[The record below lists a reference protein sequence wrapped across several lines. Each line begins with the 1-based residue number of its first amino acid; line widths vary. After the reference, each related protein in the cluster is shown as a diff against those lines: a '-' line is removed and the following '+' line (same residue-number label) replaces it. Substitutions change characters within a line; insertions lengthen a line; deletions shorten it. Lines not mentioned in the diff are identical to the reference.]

1 MWGKPRE
8 GSSPFIRIE
17 PRKGLFAFWAS
28 VGAVAPT
35 LIVSPH
41 LDDAALSCWSL
52 LGVAGATGPGRP
64 PVVVLD
70 ACAGLPPVGVL
81 GPWDARGGAP
91 SSRERVRERHAE
103 EREALA
109 ATGASIVLLDL
120 LDWQYG
126 PQGEDVAAAL
136 APHLSEAGWV
146 LAPAGI
152 GGHRDHLRVRDAVL
166 ALRPDAVLYADLPYA
181 LRHGW
186 EPPLPGYEPEERPLD
201 GAALA
206 AKLAALAC
214 YRTQLPLLEEEFGT
228 LLHGRALAREVL
240 FHRV

>member
-1 MWGKPRE
+1 M
-8 GSSPFIRIE
+8 SV
-17 PRKGLFAFWAS
+17 S
-28 VGAVAPT
+28 VGGVAPT

-52 LGVAGATGPGRP
+52 LAAASAGPARP
-64 PVVVLD
+64 PVVVVD
-70 ACAGLPPVGVL
+70 VCAGLPPEGVL
-81 GPWDARGGAP
+81 GPWDERGGAQ
-91 SSRERVRERHAE
+91 SSRERVRVRQAE

-109 ATGASIVLLDL
+109 ATGAEVVLLDL

-126 PQGEDVAAAL
+126 PRGEDVAAAL
-136 APHLSEAGWV
+136 APHLAGAGWV

-166 ALRPDAVLYADLPYA
+166 ALCPDAVLYADLPYA

-186 EPPLPGYEPEERPLD
+186 EPPVPGYEPEARPLD
-201 GAALA
+201 ADALA

-214 YRTQLPLLEEEFGT
+214 YRTQLPLLEEEFGM
-228 LLHGRALAREVL
+228 LLSGTALAREVL